1 MILFPAIDL
10 KKGRCV
16 RLIRGD
22 FSQATVFNDDPESQ
36 ARLFAE
42 AGCEWVHIVDLDGAR
57 AGRPLNRDA
66 VLSIVRNAKMNTQIG
81 GGIRD
86 MQTIGFWLEAG
97 VTRVILGTAAVT
109 DPDLVRE
116 ASRQFQGRVAVGID
130 TKDGKVAIEGWTR
143 STDTTA
149 ITVGRRFEDAGVAA
163 LILTDIA
170 RDGMMCGANIE
181 QNQAM
186 AEALTVPVI
195 ASGGV
200 SSLDDLKA
208 IMAGAP
214 NLAGVVC
221 GRAIYEGKV
230 DPKAAVALL
239 RGAS

>member
-10 KKGRCV
+10 KGGKCV
-16 RLIRGD
+16 RLFRGD
-22 FSQATVFNDDPESQ
+22 FSQVTVFNDDPASQ

-66 VLSIVRNAKMNTQIG
+66 VLSIIRSVRLNTQIG

-86 MQTIGFWLEAG
+86 MQTIELWLDAG

-116 ASRQFQGRVAVGID
+116 ASRQFRGRVAVGID
-130 TKDGKVAIEGWTR
+130 TKDGKVVIEGWTR
-143 STDTTA
+143 STETTA
-149 ITVGRRFEDAGVAA
+149 ITVGKRFEDAGVAA
-163 LILTDIA
+163 VILTDIA
-170 RDGMMCGANIE
+170 RDGTMSGPNIE
-181 QNQAM
+181 QTQVM
-186 AEALTVPVI
+186 AETLTIPVI

-208 IMAGAP
+208 IKAGAP

-239 RGAS
+239 REAS